1 MMYKLYFGNRSICV
15 VPSGTAE
22 DQLSDTV
29 YYDVQ
34 PSDDLSQLPV
44 WFETAGDITSLVIKT
59 DDPDGAFS
67 KIISSLKVEVAAGG
81 MIRNRCGKVLLFW
94 RRGAWDMPKGHQ
106 EPGETLEQCALRE
119 VQEETGLKGIELG
132 EPICITYH
140 TYHNKGNFVL
150 KEAHW
155 YKMKLTSREKVRVQ
169 EEEDIEKAVWCGP
182 WRLKRLLKSAY
193 PSIRDVFA
201 AEQ

>member
-44 WFETAGDITSLVIKT
+44 WFEKAGDITSLVIKT